1 MRGLYSLIL
10 ACLSYQL
17 LPCKFPLLPTIEGR
31 LKQRSLPQFIISPR
45 LLSTISKSILIVNLD
60 SIKLPLLD
68 SELRRFRKLAGPQQ
82 RIPSVRNL
90 PMGQQITRLAA
101 ANSIQGDANKDLIEN
116 SDHLNRV
123 RPLQVV
129 MKASAT
135 PSSSSHREET
145 RRMTSWE
152 ESLLGLQSPSTE
164 ELRQTAAAIMPNTC
178 LDPKWQRPYG
188 DFEVGKPQAYRGSLR
203 RLQKELDHLSRDP
216 PPGTSTAAYNE
227 DDLVITS
234 TPRSVP

>member
-1 MRGLYSLIL
+1 MRGLYCLIL

-17 LPCKFPLLPTIEGR
+17 FPCKFPLLHTIEGR

-90 PMGQQITRLAA
+90 PTGQPITRLAA
-101 ANSIQGDANKDLIEN
+101 TNSIQGDANKDLIES
-116 SDHLNRV
+116 SDHLNRL

-145 RRMTSWE
+145 RRTTSWE

-164 ELRQTAAAIMPNTC
+164 ELRQTTAAIKPNTC
-178 LDPKWQRPYG
+178 LDPKLQRPYG
-188 DFEVGKPQAYRGSLR
+188 DFEVGKPRAYRGSLKR
-203 RLQKELDHLSRDP
+203 IQKELDDLSRDP
-216 PPGTSTAAYNE
+216 PPGTSAVAYNE